1 MKKADRIDVM
11 LDLETLGHTSKSV
24 VVSIGAIAFNIET
37 GKMFKV
43 LFYEKIDP
51 QTCLD
56 VGLKMS
62 AHTVFWW
69 LDQSKEAQKELIS
82 GERVDLKKALLD
94 FYDWFLF
101 FKKKTKHNNIYIWGN
116 GAGFDI
122 NLLIDAYEA
131 VKLPIP
137 WNFRNERDVRTL
149 ADLKPEIKNKII
161 SETSF
166 LAHHPIED
174 CKLQIKYVSE
184 TWKAINNCIKKR

>member
-1 MKKADRIDVM
+1 MKKNRTDIM
-11 LDLETLGHTSKSV
+11 LDLETLGHTSKSLI
-24 VVSIGAIAFNIET
+24 VSIGAIAFDINSGENYKNI
-37 GKMFKV
+37 
-43 LFYEKIDP
+43 FYEKIDP

-62 AHTVFWW
+62 VHTVFWW

-82 GERVDLKKALLD
+82 GEKKPLYGVLLN
-94 FYDWFLF
+94 FYNWFQLY
-101 FKKKTKHNNIYIWGN
+101 KKNTEFNNIYIWGN

-137 WNFRNERDVRTL
+137 WSFRNERDVRTL

-161 SETSF
+161 SETTI

-174 CKLQIKYVSE
+174 CKLQIMYVSE
-184 TWKAINNCIKKR
+184 TWKAINDCIKTI